1 MLKIE
6 DVSMDFYETNSIVQV
21 LKNINLEICSNELT
35 IIKGPSGSGK
45 TTLLNIIGGLLLPT
59 SGKVL
64 IDNQNIVEMSDD
76 EKADFRNQ
84 KLGYV
89 FQAFYLEPNFTVFEN
104 VEIPLV
110 ISGMNKNE
118 RKNKINLALSKVG
131 LLDKQDVIV
140 SKLSGGEKQRVCIA
154 RAIVND
160 PKIII
165 ADEPTGNLDSKNGEL
180 VMDMLK
186 SLCNEDR
193 IVIVITHNNDHAT
206 KYGDKI
212 YELNDGVINEKK

>member
-6 DVSMDFYETNSIVQV
+6 NVSMDFYETNSVVHV
-21 LKNINLEICSNELT
+21 LKNINLEISINELT
-35 IIKGPSGSGK
+35 VIKGPSGSGK

-64 IDNQNIVEMSDD
+64 IDNQNIVEMSED
-76 EKADFRNQ
+76 EKAYFRNQ

-89 FQAFYLEPNFTVFEN
+89 FQNFYLEPNFTVLEN

-110 ISGMNKNE
+110 ISEMNKSE
-118 RKNKINLALSKVG
+118 RKNRINLALTKVG

-154 RAIVND
+154 RAVVND

-193 IVIVITHNNDHAT
+193 IVIVITHNDDYAT

-212 YELNDGVINEKK
+212 YELKDGVINEKK